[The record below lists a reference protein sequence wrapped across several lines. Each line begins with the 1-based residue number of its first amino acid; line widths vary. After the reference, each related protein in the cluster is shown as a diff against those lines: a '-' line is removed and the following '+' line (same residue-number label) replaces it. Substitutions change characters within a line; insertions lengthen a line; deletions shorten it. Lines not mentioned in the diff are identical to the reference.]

1 MAKMG
6 LFFPRKLKKAK
17 KSAYISYSNYGL
29 DTLYITNYNI
39 NQDSV
44 VSYVNTKHYFTYN
57 IVFNFINF

>member
-17 KSAYISYSNYGL
+17 KSAYKSYSNYGL

-39 NQDSV
+39 KQECI
-44 VSYVNTKHYFTYN
+44 VSHVNIKHYFTYI